1 MYAVILAGGSGTRL
15 WPLSRAQFPKQFI
28 DLANNGNSLFQ
39 ETVARVKT
47 IIPEDRIVV
56 VTNREQEDNIKRQL
70 DEMGLKKVVLLK
82 ETRACNT
89 APAIGLAAWY
99 LAGITAEDKD
109 AIMAVLPSDH
119 VIAPG
124 QDFAELINQG
134 CQAAAAY
141 GLVTFGIRPDY
152 PETGYG
158 YILSGQQLDEQ
169 AFKIEKFVEKPKLA
183 LAKKYIRD
191 KRYLWNSGMFV
202 FKVRELMAQYRRYL
216 PSLADGLDNIDYK
229 DFSNLE
235 HMYNSFDSISIDY
248 GLLEKTTDTTVI
260 PAGITWSDVGSWD
273 AFYKISPKD
282 ADGNYLHGRIV
293 SIDTRNSMAFSSKHL
308 VGLIGVENIAVIA
321 TEDALLVCAREK
333 SQEVKKLVDRLESD
347 GASEYMIHP
356 TVHRP
361 WGSFTV
367 LVDQDAYKVK
377 KIVVTP
383 GNRLSLQSHRHRS
396 EHWLVAIGRALVTV
410 NDEEKLL
417 PEGSHIFIPVNAR
430 HRLENPGQEL
440 LEVIE
445 VQKGDYLGEDDITRY
460 QDDYGRSGSKTP
472 DQVYQQW
479 IQSDIIDAASKR
491 DLREIENNP
500 TAIQERFGS
509 ELVFGTGGLRGIIG
523 AGLNRMN
530 IYVVRKA
537 TQGLANY
544 INKQY
549 KGNPGQRVAI
559 AYDTRHYSRE
569 FAQAA
574 AQVLAANGI
583 KALIFADARPTPL
596 LSFAIREL
604 ECAAGIVITASHNPS
619 EYNGYKVYEPDG
631 GQAVSPFIDK
641 LAEAIAAVDIF
652 RDVGTISVQEAKT
665 LGLLEI
671 ISPRL
676 DNLYLEQVASLSLSR
691 PKQRLKVVFT
701 PLHGTGSC
709 FIPSLLKQTGYID
722 LFVVAA
728 QMAADPEFPT
738 VKTPNPEDR
747 EAFAAALGLARQEK
761 ADLVMATDPDCDRLG
776 CAVKNEKGDYNLLT
790 GNQIGAL
797 LVEYLL
803 GRLKEKDQLPD
814 NGVIIKTIV
823 TDDLGKKIAASYG
836 VQTIE
841 TLTGFK
847 YIGEKIKELEAA
859 GSPDFIFGYEESYG
873 YLAGT
878 FVRDKDANI
887 AGLLIAE
894 MAAYYQERGQSLLQV
909 LENLYQRFGYFKAEL
924 VSLELIDEAAADS
937 LIAVLDRQPPQIAG
951 MQIVEKRDYNRSR
964 SWDILNN
971 RIHKLTLPRSKV
983 LYYRFSDG
991 SWFCIRPS
999 GTEPKIKFYFSAVG
1013 ANKEEAENKLTKL
1026 KDTVLAAAN
1035 RLMNC

>member
-15 WPLSRAQFPKQFI
+15 WPLSRTQFPKQFI
-28 DLANNGNSLFQ
+28 DFTDNGRSLFQ
-39 ETVARVKT
+39 ETIARVKS
-47 IIPEDRIVV
+47 IIPENRIIIVA
-56 VTNREQEDNIKRQL
+56 NSEQENNIKHQL
-70 DEMGLKKVVLLK
+70 DQMGLKEVVLLK

-99 LAGITAEDKD
+99 LAGIAAKDKD

-124 QDFAELINQG
+124 QDFAKLINRG
-134 CQAAAAY
+134 CQAADAY
-141 GLVTFGIRPDY
+141 GIVTFGIKPDY

-158 YILSGQQLDEQ
+158 YILSGQQLDGQ
-169 AFKIEKFVEKPKLA
+169 AFKVEKFMEKPELA
-183 LAKKYIRD
+183 LAEKYIRD

-216 PSLADGLDNIDYK
+216 PSLADGLDKIDYK

-235 HMYNSFDSISIDY
+235 HVYNSFDSVSIDY

-273 AFYKISPKD
+273 AVYKISPKD
-282 ADGNYLHGRIV
+282 ANGNYHKGRII
-293 SIDTRNSMAFSSKHL
+293 SIGSRNTLAFSSKPL

-333 SQEVKKLVDRLESD
+333 SQEVKNLVDRLESD
-347 GASEYMIHP
+347 GASEYMVHP

-367 LVDQDAYKVK
+367 LVDQDTYKVK
-377 KIVVTP
+377 KIVVNP
-383 GNRLSLQSHRHRS
+383 GSRLSLQSHRHRS
-396 EHWLVAIGRALVTV
+396 EHWLVARGQALATV
-410 NDEEKLL
+410 NDEEKLFE
-417 PEGSHIFIPVNAR
+417 EGKHIFIPQSAR
-430 HRLENPGQEL
+430 HRLENPGKEL

-460 QDDYGRSGSKTP
+460 QDDYGRSGTKTP
-472 DQVYQQW
+472 EQIFKQW
-479 IQSDIIDAASKR
+479 MNSEIIDATNKR
-491 DLREIENNP
+491 ELREIENSP

-537 TQGLANY
+537 TQGLADY

-549 KGNPGQRVAI
+549 PVNSGQQVAI

-604 ECAAGIVITASHNPS
+604 GCAAGIVITASHNPS
-619 EYNGYKVYEPDG
+619 EYNGYKVYQPDG

-641 LAEAIAAVDIF
+641 LTEAITDVDIF
-652 RDVGTISVQEAKT
+652 RDVRNISVQKAKAQ
-665 LGLLEI
+665 GLLEI

-691 PKQRLKVVFT
+691 PKQKLKVVFT

-709 FIPSLLKQTGYID
+709 FIPKLLKQTGYID
-722 LFVVAA
+722 LFVVET
-728 QMAADPEFPT
+728 QMVADPGFPT

-747 EAFAAALGLARQEK
+747 KSFAAALDLARQEK

-776 CAVKNEKGDYNLLT
+776 CAVKNEKGDYDLLT
-790 GNQIGAL
+790 GSQIGAL
-797 LVEYLL
+797 LLEYLL
-803 GRLKEKDQLPD
+803 GRLKEKDELPAG
-814 NGVIIKTIV
+814 GVIIKTIV

-836 VQTIE
+836 VHTIE

-859 GSPDFIFGYEESYG
+859 GSPDFLFGYEESYG

-894 MAAYYQERGQSLLQV
+894 MAAYYQECGQSLLQV
-909 LENLYQRFGYFKAEL
+909 LENLHQRFGYFKEEL
-924 VSLELIDEAAADS
+924 VSLELKDEAAADR
-937 LIAVLDRQPPQIAG
+937 LIAALDRQPPQIEG
-951 MQIVEKRDYNRSR
+951 VQIVEKRDYHRSK

-971 RIHKLTLPRSKV
+971 RTHKLTLPRSKV

-999 GTEPKIKFYFSAVG
+999 GTEPKIKIYFSAVG
-1013 ANKEEAENKLTKL
+1013 ANNEEAENKLTKL
-1026 KDTVLAAAN
+1026 KDTVLAAAKE
-1035 RLMNC
+1035 

>member
-28 DLANNGNSLFQ
+28 DFTDNGHSLFQ
-39 ETVARVKT
+39 KTIARVKS
-47 IIPEDRIVV
+47 IIPENQIIIVA
-56 VTNREQEDNIKRQL
+56 NSEQENNIKHQL
-70 DEMGLKKVVLLK
+70 DQMGLKEVILLK

-99 LAGITAEDKD
+99 LAGIAAKDKD

-124 QDFAELINQG
+124 QDFAKLINQG
-134 CQAAAAY
+134 YQAAATY
-141 GLVTFGIRPDY
+141 GLVTFGIKPDY

-158 YILSGQQLDEQ
+158 YILSGQQLDER
-169 AFKIEKFVEKPKLA
+169 AFKVEKFVEKPELA

-202 FKVRELMAQYRRYL
+202 FKVRKLMAQYHRYL

-235 HMYNSFDSISIDY
+235 HVYNSFDSVSIDY

-273 AFYKISPKD
+273 AVYKISPKD
-282 ADGNYLHGRIV
+282 TNGNYHQGRIINIG
-293 SIDTRNSMAFSSKHL
+293 SRNTLAFSSKPL

-333 SQEVKKLVDRLESD
+333 SQEVKNLVDRLESD
-347 GASEYMIHP
+347 GASEYMVHP

-367 LVDQDAYKVK
+367 LVDQDTYKVK
-377 KIVVTP
+377 KIVVNP
-383 GNRLSLQSHRHRS
+383 GSRLSLQSHRHRS
-396 EHWLVAIGRALVTV
+396 EHWLVARGQALATV
-410 NDEEKLL
+410 NDEEKLFA
-417 PEGSHIFIPVNAR
+417 EGKHIFIPINAR
-430 HRLENPGQEL
+430 HRLENPGKEL
-440 LEVIE
+440 LEIIE
-445 VQKGDYLGEDDITRY
+445 IQKGSYLGEDDIVRY
-460 QDDYGRSGSKTP
+460 KDDYGRSETKTP
-472 DQVYQQW
+472 EQIFQQW
-479 IQSDIIDAASKR
+479 MNSEIIDFASKR
-491 DLREIENNP
+491 ELREIENNP

-530 IYVVRKA
+530 IYVVRKT

-549 KGNPGQRVAI
+549 PVNSRQQVAI

-583 KALIFADARPTPL
+583 KALIFADARPTPQ

-604 ECAAGIVITASHNPS
+604 GCAAGIVITASHNPS

-641 LAEAIAAVDIF
+641 LTEAIVAVDIF
-652 RDVGTISVQEAKT
+652 RDVRTISVQEAKAR
-665 LGLLEI
+665 GLLEI
-671 ISPRL
+671 ISPQL

-691 PKQRLKVVFT
+691 PKQKLKVVFT

-709 FIPSLLKQTGYID
+709 FIPKLLKQTGYID
-722 LFVVAA
+722 LVVVET

-747 EAFAAALGLARQEK
+747 KSFAAALGLARQEK

-776 CAVKNEKGDYNLLT
+776 CAVKNRKGDYHLLT
-790 GNQIGAL
+790 GSQIGAL
-797 LVEYLL
+797 LLEYLL
-803 GRLKEKDQLPD
+803 GRLKEKDKLPAS
-814 NGVIIKTIV
+814 GVIIKTIV
-823 TDDLGKKIAASYG
+823 TDDLGKKIAAFYG

-847 YIGEKIKELEAA
+847 YIGEKIKEFEAT
-859 GSPDFIFGYEESYG
+859 GSPDFLFGYEESYG

-894 MAAYYQERGQSLLQV
+894 MAAYYQECGQSLLQV
-909 LENLYQRFGYFKAEL
+909 LENLYQRFGYFKEEL
-924 VSLELIDEAAADS
+924 VSLELKDEATADS
-937 LIAVLDRQPPQIAG
+937 LIAALDHQPPQIAG
-951 MQIVEKRDYNRSR
+951 VQIVEKRDYYRSK

-971 RIHKLTLPRSKV
+971 RTHKLTLPRSKV

-1013 ANKEEAENKLTKL
+1013 ANNEEAENKLTKL
-1026 KDTVLAAAN
+1026 KDTVLATVKA
-1035 RLMNC
+1035 

>member
-15 WPLSRAQFPKQFI
+15 WPLSRTQFPKQFI
-28 DLANNGNSLFQ
+28 DFTDNGRSLFQ
-39 ETVARVKT
+39 ETIARVKS
-47 IIPEDRIVV
+47 IIPENRIIIVA
-56 VTNREQEDNIKRQL
+56 NSEQENNIKHQL
-70 DEMGLKKVVLLK
+70 DQMGLKEVVLLK

-99 LAGITAEDKD
+99 LAGIAAKDKD

-124 QDFAELINQG
+124 EDFAKLINRG

-141 GLVTFGIRPDY
+141 GLVTFGIKPDY

-158 YILSGQQLDEQ
+158 YILSGQQLDGQ
-169 AFKIEKFVEKPKLA
+169 AFKVEKFMEKPELA
-183 LAKKYIRD
+183 LAEKYIRD

-216 PSLADGLDNIDYK
+216 PSLADGLDKIDYK

-235 HMYNSFDSISIDY
+235 HVYNSFDSVSIDY
-248 GLLEKTTDTTVI
+248 GLLEKTADTTVI
-260 PAGITWSDVGSWD
+260 PTGITWSDVGSWD
-273 AFYKISPKD
+273 AVYKISPKD
-282 ADGNYLHGRIV
+282 ANGNYHQGRIV
-293 SIDTRNSMAFSSKHL
+293 SIGSRNTLAFSSKPL

-333 SQEVKKLVDRLESD
+333 SQEVKNLVDRLESD
-347 GASEYMIHP
+347 GASEYMVHP

-367 LVDQDAYKVK
+367 LVDQDTYKVK
-377 KIVVTP
+377 KIVVYP
-383 GNRLSLQSHRHRS
+383 GSRLSLQSHRHRS
-396 EHWLVAIGRALVTV
+396 EHWLVARGQALATV
-410 NDEEKLL
+410 NDEEKLFE
-417 PEGSHIFIPVNAR
+417 EGKHIFIPQSAR
-430 HRLENPGQEL
+430 HRLENPGKEL

-460 QDDYGRSGSKTP
+460 QDDYGRSGTKTP
-472 DQVYQQW
+472 EQIFKQW
-479 IQSDIIDAASKR
+479 MNSEIIDATNKR
-491 DLREIENNP
+491 ELREIENSP

-537 TQGLANY
+537 TQGLADY

-549 KGNPGQRVAI
+549 PVNSGQQVAI

-604 ECAAGIVITASHNPS
+604 GCAAGIVITASHNPS
-619 EYNGYKVYEPDG
+619 KYNGYKVYQPDG

-641 LAEAIAAVDIF
+641 LTEAITDVDIF
-652 RDVGTISVQEAKT
+652 RDVRNISVQKAKAQ
-665 LGLLEI
+665 GLLEI

-691 PKQRLKVVFT
+691 PKQKLKVVFT

-709 FIPSLLKQTGYID
+709 FIPKLLKQTGYID
-722 LFVVAA
+722 LFVVET
-728 QMAADPEFPT
+728 QMVADPGFPT

-747 EAFAAALGLARQEK
+747 KSFAAALDLARQEK

-776 CAVKNEKGDYNLLT
+776 CAVKNEKGDYDLLT
-790 GNQIGAL
+790 GSQIGAL
-797 LVEYLL
+797 LLEYLL
-803 GRLKEKDQLPD
+803 GRLKEKDELPAG
-814 NGVIIKTIV
+814 GVIIKTIV

-836 VQTIE
+836 VHTIE

-894 MAAYYQERGQSLLQV
+894 MAAYYQERGQTLLQV
-909 LENLYQRFGYFKAEL
+909 LENLHQRFGYFKAEL
-924 VSLELIDEAAADS
+924 ISLELKDEAAADR
-937 LIAVLDRQPPQIAG
+937 LIAALDRQPPQIEG
-951 MQIVEKRDYNRSR
+951 VQIVEKRDYHRSK

-971 RIHKLTLPRSKV
+971 RTHKLTLPRSKV

-999 GTEPKIKFYFSAVG
+999 GTEPKIKIYFSAVG
-1013 ANKEEAENKLTKL
+1013 ANNEEAENKLTKL
-1026 KDTVLAAAN
+1026 KDTVLAAAKE
-1035 RLMNC
+1035 